1 MFESLAIGAEGAVVV
16 DAAGHVGPV
25 SRANLVVRRFLE
37 IEDVEGL
44 SRVRNNRSGFLGFL
58 RGDGVIEERSD
69 AAECRDIGAGRQK
82 FQELAAGFK
91 TGAFHNGCQS

>member
-1 MFESLAIGAEGAVVV
+1 
-16 DAAGHVGPV
+16 
-25 SRANLVVRRFLE
+25 
-37 IEDVEGL
+37 
-44 SRVRNNRSGFLGFL
+44 L
-58 RGDGVIEERSD
+58 RGDGAIEERSD